1 MDIYGRISVRIQESD
16 IMTDNKKRIRKLL
29 RMPVLLSLLL
39 TGCKNTAQTEESAE
53 VNVEIV
59 ATPTPEQRLE
69 IKITDWLSSHSLK
82 ERVAQLFIVQPEALC
97 NEKTV
102 SEIEM
107 ENALKEYPVGGII
120 YFSDNL
126 IDPEQTKG
134 MIANTKKY
142 YKDNGNLPPFIS
154 VDEEG
159 GLVARIGN
167 AGTFGVETFDPMW
180 YTGETGDPANAT
192 YVGTTIGTYLHNLG
206 FNLDFAPD
214 ADVLT
219 NPYNYVIGTRAF
231 SDDPHVVSAMVQA
244 ESLAMKKT
252 GVMPVIK
259 HFPGH
264 GGTLGDTHEGYA
276 YTDKTLDQLM
286 KSELI
291 PFQECIENKMADMIM
306 VAHISVPSILGDN
319 TPCSLSEYMI
329 TDVLRKQMGYDGLV
343 ITDSFSMGVIV
354 NAYDSGTAALQALQA
369 GVDIL
374 LMPQDFHQA
383 YDAVI
388 HAVES
393 GTISEERINASVR
406 RILRVK
412 LKW

>member
-29 RMPVLLSLLL
+29 RMPVLLSILL
-39 TGCKNTAQTEESAE
+39 TGCKNTAQTEESEE

-82 ERVAQLFIVQPEALC
+82 EKVAQLFIVQPEALC

-159 GLVARIGN
+159 GLVARIAN

-180 YTGETGDPANAT
+180 YTGETGDPANAA

-244 ESLAMKKT
+244 ESQAMKKT

-286 KSELI
+286 EAELI
-291 PFQECIENKMADMIM
+291 PFQDYIQNHEADMIM
-306 VAHISVPSILGDN
+306 VAHISVPSILGDT
-319 TPCSLSEYMI
+319 TPCSLSQYMI

-343 ITDSFSMGVIV
+343 ITDTFSMGAIV
-354 NAYDSGTAALQALQA
+354 NAYDSGTAVIQALQA

-383 YDAVI
+383 HDAIV

-393 GTISEERINASVR
+393 GAVSQLAPTHKESRLAR
-406 RILRVK
+406 LRFS
-412 LKW
+412 L

>member
-1 MDIYGRISVRIQESD
+1 M
-16 IMTDNKKRIRKLL
+16 
-29 RMPVLLSLLL
+29 
-39 TGCKNTAQTEESAE
+39 
-53 VNVEIV
+53 
-59 ATPTPEQRLE
+59 
-69 IKITDWLSSHSLK
+69 
-82 ERVAQLFIVQPEALC
+82 
-97 NEKTV
+97 
-102 SEIEM
+102 
-107 ENALKEYPVGGII
+107 
-120 YFSDNL
+120 
-126 IDPEQTKG
+126 
-134 MIANTKKY
+134 
-142 YKDNGNLPPFIS
+142 
-154 VDEEG
+154 
-159 GLVARIGN
+159 
-167 AGTFGVETFDPMW
+167 
-180 YTGETGDPANAT
+180 
-192 YVGTTIGTYLHNLG
+192 
-206 FNLDFAPD
+206 
-214 ADVLT
+214 LT
-219 NPYNYVIGTRAF
+219 NPYNYVIGTRSF

-244 ESLAMKKT
+244 ESLAIKKT

-286 KSELI
+286 EAELI
-291 PFQECIENKMADMIM
+291 PFQDCIQNHEADMIM

-343 ITDSFSMGVIV
+343 ITDSFSMGAIV
-354 NAYDSGTAALQALQA
+354 NAYDSGTVVIQALQA

-393 GTISEERINASVR
+393 GAVSEERINASVR

>member
-1 MDIYGRISVRIQESD
+1 MDIYGRISVRIQGKD
-16 IMTDNKKRIRKLL
+16 IMTDNKKRIRNLL

-69 IKITDWLSSHSLK
+69 LKITDWLSSHSLK
-82 ERVAQLFIVQPEALC
+82 EKVAQLFIVQPEALC

-102 SEIEM
+102 AEIEM

-180 YTGETGDPANAT
+180 YIGETGDPANAA
-192 YVGTTIGTYLHNLG
+192 YVGTTIGTYLHDLG

-244 ESLAMKKT
+244 ESQAMKKT

-264 GGTLGDTHEGYA
+264 GGILGDTHEGYA

-286 KSELI
+286 EAELI
-291 PFQECIENKMADMIM
+291 PFQDCIQNHEADMIM
-306 VAHISVPSILGDN
+306 VAHISVPSILGDT
-319 TPCSLSEYMI
+319 TPCSLSQYMI
-329 TDVLRKQMGYDGLV
+329 TDVLRKKMGYDAMSL
-343 ITDSFSMGVIV
+343 S
-354 NAYDSGTAALQALQA
+354 
-369 GVDIL
+369 
-374 LMPQDFHQA
+374 
-383 YDAVI
+383 
-388 HAVES
+388 
-393 GTISEERINASVR
+393 
-406 RILRVK
+406 
-412 LKW
+412 

>member
-29 RMPVLLSLLL
+29 RMPVLLSILL
-39 TGCKNTAQTEESAE
+39 TSCKNTAQTEESAE

-102 SEIEM
+102 AEIEM

-180 YTGETGDPANAT
+180 YTGETGDPANAA